1 MLASFLRFALREP
14 STTEES
20 LMSATAVVSS
30 RPRIR
35 PASAIGFGLVHLAA
49 LGVFFVGFS
58 WKGIILC
65 LLSYY
70 IRMFAITAGFHRYF
84 SHRTFQL
91 NRFWQF
97 MLALLGQTSAQR
109 GVLWWASNHR
119 HHHKYSDQPE
129 DLHSPLQKG
138 FWWSH
143 MGWIMADDYV
153 ETDYSRIQDM
163 AKYPE
168 LMWLN
173 RNEYLAT
180 LLYALLLTGI
190 FGWTGLFY
198 GYFLSTVFLWHGTFF
213 INSVMHVFG
222 KRVYE
227 TTDTSRNSMIFALV
241 TMGEGWHNN
250 HHYYPGTAM
259 QGFRWWQLDA
269 SYYVLLLGEKLGIV
283 KNLRRVP
290 QRVREAAL
298 DYVAKG
304 KVSFD
309 EALHARVVTLSE
321 QWAALKAS
329 AQLRA
334 DNATH
339 ELEFA
344 RVKATVALK
353 MLEADYESM
362 KNRAGRAAER
372 KMQKLR
378 ADIDRNKQNLAEILE
393 RLVAS
398 TGGAQLQ
405 PA

>member
-1 MLASFLRFALREP
+1 
-14 STTEES
+14 
-20 LMSATAVVSS
+20 MSVSAVTRV
-30 RPRIR
+30 RPRMR
-35 PASAIGFGLVHLAA
+35 PASIVGFGLVHLAA
-49 LGVFFVGFS
+49 LGVFFIGFS
-58 WKGIILC
+58 WKGVLLC
-65 LLSYY
+65 LASYY
-70 IRMFAITAGFHRYF
+70 LRMFAITAGFHRYF

-97 MLALLGQTSAQR
+97 MLGFLGQTSAQR

-129 DLHSPLQKG
+129 DLHSPIQKG

-153 ETDYSRIQDM
+153 ATDYDRIKDM

-173 RNEYLAT
+173 KNEYLAT
-180 LLYALLLTGI
+180 LLYALALTGL

-198 GYFLSTVFLWHGTFF
+198 GYFLSTVLLWHGTFF

-250 HHYYPGTAM
+250 HHYYPGTAA
-259 QGFRWWQLDA
+259 QGFRWWQIDA
-269 SYYVLLLGEKLGIV
+269 SYYVLLAGEKLGIV

-290 QRVREAAL
+290 QRVKEAAL
-298 DYVAKG
+298 DYVVRNKQT
-304 KVSFD
+304 FD
-309 EALHARVVTLSE
+309 EALHARVQALSA
-321 QWAALKAS
+321 QWEAVKAS
-329 AQLRA
+329 AHVYA
-334 DNATH
+334 GNATH

-344 RVKATVALK
+344 RMKAAVTLQ
-353 MLEADYESM
+353 MLEAEYNELKS
-362 KNRAGRAAER
+362 RAGRARAR
-372 KMQKLR
+372 KLAKLR
-378 ADIDRNKQNLAEILE
+378 ADIDRNKQHLAEILE
-393 RLVAS
+393 RLVAAAS
-398 TGGAQLQ
+398 PQMQ